1 VERVSGSRPHEPAA
15 NENQKVGA
23 SLPKIVY
30 ISSAEIKEKFGFE
43 AAFHYLERLPD

>member
-1 VERVSGSRPHEPAA
+1 VERVLGSRPHEPAA

-30 ISSAEIKEKFGFE
+30 ISAEIKEKFGFE